1 MLAARAAVPA
11 AGNKMLSVM
20 TVQRRDLFGISV
32 TALAPSKEEEEGGC
46 AHSCGHGGQAEA
58 AEQGKTTMI
67 YSFATLEV
75 AQGAFSVFSPWL
87 CACSAQGDT
96 VTGRAKRE
104 NEPVRCCRL
113 IV

>member
-1 MLAARAAVPA
+1 
-11 AGNKMLSVM
+11 MLSVM

-32 TALAPSKEEEEGGC
+32 TALAPSKEEQEGG
-46 AHSCGHGGQAEA
+46 GGVGMGARRSKPRQRR
-58 AEQGKTTMI
+58 I
-67 YSFATLEV
+67 FSFATRWEV